1 MNILRPTYAEIN
13 LKNIKYNFEIV
24 NKFVGKDVGILAVV
38 KADAYGH
45 GVIEVAK
52 VLDETSV
59 KFFGAATVE
68 EGIELRNAGIKKNI
82 LILGSTFPFE
92 NFREII
98 KYNLIPTIASV
109 SGLKTLNSYAAKF
122 NKRAAFH
129 LKIDTG
135 MGRIGITP
143 DTAVSVINKISE
155 LKKIYMEGI
164 YSHISCAAESKDFT
178 EKQILRFKNTV
189 NPAVCK
195 TVRYKHLAASAA
207 ILKYRDSH
215 FNMVRPGLLIYGLL
229 PFDSSGKIL
238 PTEPALTL
246 KTKIIF
252 LKTVPK
258 NIPISYCRTF
268 LTKKVSKI
276 ATIPIGY
283 ADGFLRSN
291 SSPPRAPREAAEVL
305 VRGKRVPVA
314 GRVCMDMTM
323 IDVTAVKNVSVGDEV
338 VIIGSQN
345 NENISAEEVAKRCGT
360 INYEIV
366 TSISK
371 RVPRIYI

>member
-13 LKNIKYNFEIV
+13 LKNIKHNFEILK
-24 NKFVGKDVGILAVV
+24 KFVGRTVDILAVV

-45 GVIEVAK
+45 GIIEVARI
-52 VLDETSV
+52 LERTSV
-59 KFFGAATVE
+59 KIFGVATVE

-98 KYNLIPTIASV
+98 EHNLTPTIASV
-109 SGLKTLNSYAAKF
+109 SGLKTLNSYAVKF

-135 MGRIGITP
+135 MGRIGVTP
-143 DTAVSVINKISE
+143 DTAVSVIKKVHE
-155 LKKIYMEGI
+155 LKKLYMEGI
-164 YSHISCAAESKDFT
+164 YSHIACAVESKDFT
-178 EKQILRFKNTV
+178 KKQILRFKNTV
-189 NPAVCK
+189 NPAISSP
-195 TVRYKHLAASAA
+195 VRYKHISASAS
-207 ILKYRDSH
+207 ILKYTDSY

-229 PFDSSGKIL
+229 PFENSGKIL
-238 PTEPALTL
+238 PTKPVLAL

-258 NIPISYCRTF
+258 NTPISYCRIF
-268 LTKKVSKI
+268 FTKRLSKI

-283 ADGFLRSN
+283 ADGFLRGN
-291 SSPPRAPREAAEVL
+291 SSPPAAAKVL

-323 IDVTAVKNVSVGDEV
+323 LDVTAVKNVSVGDEV

-371 RVPRIYI
+371 RVPRVYI